1 MSTSRRSKDQASDI
15 SDSGSSS
22 ISPTS
27 GYSSYDLL
35 DQVQCQ
41 DSDLDK
47 RKSGIYLSVRDS
59 CQNKWKAERRASN
72 DSRSQSVPMISRDAQ
87 DYTTGIKPASHRLE
101 NPRSSWCVKSSES
114 TPMHSAREGKTFSRA
129 KNEKRSTICERKG
142 SPQKVQN
149 DSVPR
154 YSLIYFSLLFPEFT
168 RMHDYFSSALS
179 FLSQIQI
186 PMFNLYKTY
195 TGSMI

>member
-1 MSTSRRSKDQASDI
+1 MSTSARSKDQSSDI

-35 DQVQCQ
+35 DQVQYQ
-41 DSDLDK
+41 NSDQDLDK
-47 RKSGIYLSVRDS
+47 RKSGIFLSVRDS
-59 CQNKWKAERRASN
+59 RHNKCKAERRASN
-72 DSRSQSVPMISRDAQ
+72 DSRSQSVPMISRDENAQ
-87 DYTTGIKPASHRLE
+87 DYTTGIKPASHRIE
-101 NPRSSWCVKSSES
+101 NPRSSWFVKSSES

-142 SPQKVQN
+142 SHQKVQN

-154 YSLIYFSLLFPEFT
+154 YFLIYFSLLF
-168 RMHDYFSSALS
+168 L
-179 FLSQIQI
+179 
-186 PMFNLYKTY
+186 NLLEC
-195 TGSMI
+195 MITFHPLFPF

>member
-1 MSTSRRSKDQASDI
+1 MSTSARSKDQSNDT

-35 DQVQCQ
+35 DQVSQNSDQ
-41 DSDLDK
+41 DLDK
-47 RKSGIYLSVRDS
+47 RKSGIFLSVRDS
-59 CQNKWKAERRASN
+59 RQNKWKAERRASN

-114 TPMHSAREGKTFSRA
+114 TPMHSARERKTFSRA

-149 DSVPR
+149 YSGLR
-154 YSLIYFSLLFPEFT
+154 YFLIYFSLSFPEFT
-168 RMHDYFSSALS
+168 RMHDYLSSTLS
-179 FLSQIQI
+179 FRNKSV
-186 PMFNLYKTY
+186 
-195 TGSMI
+195 